1 MTVARINSSAL
12 SPDSNVHTHPQVGV
26 NCENSIEAKW
36 QFTPAAD
43 PHPGRQWLFLGD
55 YNATLYHGLIKGF

>member
-1 MTVARINSSAL
+1 MTVARINFSAL
-12 SPDSNVHTHPQVGV
+12 SPDSNVHTDPQVDV
-26 NCENSIEAKW
+26 KCENSIEAKW

-55 YNATLYHGLIKGF
+55 YNATLYHGLIKEF